1 MAFRMRHVP
10 MRLAS
15 GVFFLNSGLNK
26 QGVDDEM
33 AKGLRQMAA
42 TAYPQLGKME
52 PAQFAKLLSAGE
64 LAMGAALLVPMVP
77 AVLAGAALTAFSAG
91 LLGLY
96 LKVPGMR
103 QEGSLRPTQQGT
115 ALAKDVWLLG
125 IGLSLLADGRSKR

>member
-33 AKGLRQMAA
+33 AKGLQQMAA